1 VEIVKL
7 DLDALSI
14 VPTAPPAAGPD
25 RGPPPGTGRP
35 DVGAGEVAVAAVPE
49 PLLAVAVTMPYAP
62 PAIAMAVAPMA
73 MNLMSFAE
81 NMD

>member
-1 VEIVKL
+1 
-7 DLDALSI
+7 
-14 VPTAPPAAGPD
+14 
-25 RGPPPGTGRP
+25 
-35 DVGAGEVAVAAVPE
+35 VAVAEVPE

-62 PAIAMAVAPMA
+62 PAIAMAMAPMA